1 MDKLDI
7 VSRAWHTHMTY
18 LQYLFS
24 ATCSKRKGNHKDRVT
39 AVNLSPFYKLVKYTR
54 GPTQK
59 HMPEAFKTYI
69 VQYSI
74 ILWTLV
80 FTMNRGRA
88 AVSYQCKS
96 SWSKVSNDWKKY
108 LRKQK
113 SVPEIFCL
121 INPSAATEFSV
132 RYKSRM
138 TKIAEVINGG
148 GSIKIYIY
156 QYKAQANITNLKIL
170 RQARWRMD
178 EPCTRI
184 WQCILFYVL

>member
-1 MDKLDI
+1 
-7 VSRAWHTHMTY
+7 MTY
-18 LQYLFS
+18 AYDIS
-24 ATCSKRKGNHKDRVT
+24 AVSFFCNMFQKKRNHKDRVT

-59 HMPEAFKTYI
+59 HMPETFKTYF